1 MVAAQQTSASLMATN
16 VVSAAPSFVRAAPSP
31 DPYSPGSI
39 SGTVKDLTGV
49 EIPGARITLATE
61 SSSQPRTADSASD
74 GVFIFSSVVPG
85 PYTLTVAAP
94 GLAPWSTSDTL
105 LAGQNLNLA
114 HIAMAMPITSAVVE
128 VVAARDEVAA
138 AQIHLAEQQRVLGV
152 IPNFY
157 ASYIWNAAPLTRKQ
171 KFSLAWK
178 FTGDPVNLFM
188 AAVVAGTEQSS
199 DTLSGYGQGTRG
211 YARRFGATYADG
223 FTSTMLG
230 QAILPSLLHQDPRYF
245 VKGTGSIRSRALYS
259 ISTIVICKGD
269 NGRWQPN
276 YSNVLGNLG
285 ASAISNIYYPA
296 SSRHG
301 AGLTIQNS
309 LIGTAFGATGNLIQ
323 EFLLH
328 HLTPNLPNY
337 NATN

>member
-1 MVAAQQTSASLMATN
+1 MPHCFTGFTFLPSRTLRACALFLCLPLAASAQKNFAALDRTGLPDLPPSSL
-16 VVSAAPSFVRAAPSP
+16 
-31 DPYSPGSI
+31 
-39 SGTVKDLTGV
+39 
-49 EIPGARITLATE
+49 E
-61 SSSQPRTADSASD
+61 SSSASD
-74 GVFIFSSVVPG
+74 PEPVV
-85 PYTLTVAAP
+85 
-94 GLAPWSTSDTL
+94 ST
-105 LAGQNLNLA
+105 N
-114 HIAMAMPITSAVVE
+114 AVVE
-128 VVAARDEVAA
+128 VVAAKDEVAA

-157 ASYIWNAAPLTRKQ
+157 ASYIWDAAPLTRRQ

-188 AAVVAGTEQSS
+188 AGVVAGTEQSS
-199 DTLSGYGQGTRG
+199 DTLAGYGQGTRG

-223 FTSTMLG
+223 FSSTMLG

-259 ISTIVICKGD
+259 VSTIVICKGD

>member
-1 MVAAQQTSASLMATN
+1 MPHCFTGFALLPSRTLRTCALLLSLPLAASAQNFAALDHTGLPEPAT
-16 VVSAAPSFVRAAPSP
+16 A
-31 DPYSPGSI
+31 
-39 SGTVKDLTGV
+39 L
-49 EIPGARITLATE
+49 E
-61 SSSQPRTADSASD
+61 SSSAAAAADPSP
-74 GVFIFSSVVPG
+74 VV
-85 PYTLTVAAP
+85 L
-94 GLAPWSTSDTL
+94 
-105 LAGQNLNLA
+105 
-114 HIAMAMPITSAVVE
+114 TSAVVE
-128 VVAARDEVAA
+128 VTAARDEVAA

-157 ASYIWNAAPLTRKQ
+157 ASYIWDAAPLTRKQ

-178 FTGDPVNLFM
+178 FTGDPVNIAM

-199 DTLSGYGQGTRG
+199 DTLAGYGQGTRG

-259 ISTIVICKGD
+259 IATVVICKGD

-276 YSNVLGNLG
+276 YSNVLGNLA
-285 ASAISNIYYPA
+285 ASGISNIYYPA

-301 AGLTIQNS
+301 AALTVQNS

-328 HLTPNLPNY
+328 HITPSLPNY